1 MATTTWALANVDYD
15 VSDGFCHTAHWTVTR
30 TDGTDPVYSASSYG
44 AVGLTK
50 PDSLTTRTD
59 LKTADIIAD
68 VKAVLG
74 TTQVDAILSGLTL
87 KISEEKTPT
96 QGSFVPAS

>member
-1 MATTTWALANVDYD
+1 MATTTWALVNVDYD

-30 TDGTDPVYSASSYG
+30 VDGDYSASSYG
-44 AVGLTK
+44 AIALTR
-50 PDSLTTRTD
+50 PESLTSRTD

-74 TTQVDAILSGLTL
+74 TDGVTEIETGLIL

>member
-1 MATTTWALANVDYD
+1 MATVTWALANVDFD
-15 VSDGFCHTAHWTVTR
+15 VDDGFCHTAHWTVTR
-30 TDGTDPVYSASSYG
+30 VDGDYSASSYG
-44 AVGLTK
+44 SCALNK
-50 PDSLTTRTD
+50 PESLTTRTD
-59 LKTADIIAD
+59 LKAADIIAD

-74 TTQVDAILSGLTL
+74 TSQVNAILNGLTL

>member
-30 TDGTDPVYSASSYG
+30 VDGDYSASSYG
-44 AVGLTK
+44 SCALNK
-50 PDSLTTRTD
+50 PESLTSRTD

-74 TTQVDAILSGLTL
+74 TDQVASIETALVLN
-87 KISEEKTPT
+87 ISEQKTPT

>member
-1 MATTTWALANVDYD
+1 MASVTWALANVDYD
-15 VSDGFCHTAHWTVTR
+15 ESDGFCHTAHWTVSR
-30 TDGTDPVYSASSYG
+30 VDGDYSASSYG
-44 AVGLTK
+44 SV
-50 PDSLTTRTD
+50 SLTRPESLTPRDD

-68 VKAVLG
+68 VKSVLG
-74 TTQVDAILSGLTL
+74 TDRVTEIENGLTL

>member
-1 MATTTWALANVDYD
+1 MAATTTWALASVDYD
-15 VSDGFCHTAHWTVTR
+15 VSDGFCHTAHWTATR
-30 TDGTDPVYSASSYG
+30 VDGDYSASNYG
-44 AVGLTK
+44 SCSLTK
-50 PDSLTTRTD
+50 PESLTSRTD

-74 TTQVDAILSGLTL
+74 TDQVASIETALVLN
-87 KISEEKTPT
+87 ISEQKTPT

>member
-1 MATTTWALANVDYD
+1 MATTSWGLANTDYD
-15 VSDGFCHTAHWTVTR
+15 LSDGFVHTAHYTVQR
-30 TDGTDPVYSASSYG
+30 VDGSYSASSYG
-44 AVGLTK
+44 SCPLTR
-50 PDSLTTRTD
+50 PSSLTSRTE
-59 LKTADIIAD
+59 LTIADIIAD

-74 TTQVDAILSGLTL
+74 TDTVTAIENRLQL

>member
-1 MATTTWALANVDYD
+1 MATVTWALANVDYD
-15 VSDGFCHTAHWTVTR
+15 VDDGFCHTAHWTVTR
-30 TDGTDPVYSASSYG
+30 VDGDYSADNYG
-44 AVGLTK
+44 SCALTK
-50 PDSLTTRTD
+50 PDSLTSRTD

-68 VKAVLG
+68 VKSILG

-96 QGSFVPAS
+96 HGSFVPAS

>member
-1 MATTTWALANVDYD
+1 MAGTTTWALANVNYNED
-15 VSDGFCHTAHWTVTR
+15 DGFCHTAHWTATR
-30 TDGTDPVYSASSYG
+30 VDGDYISSRYG
-44 AVGLTK
+44 SVGLTR
-50 PDSLTTRTD
+50 PESLTTRTD

-74 TTQVDAILSGLTL
+74 TDKVTAIETSLVLD
-87 KISEEKTPT
+87 ISEKKTPT

>member
-30 TDGTDPVYSASSYG
+30 VDGDYSASFYG
-44 AVGLTK
+44 SCALNK
-50 PDSLTTRTD
+50 PESLTSRTD

-74 TTQVDAILSGLTL
+74 TDQVASIETALVLN
-87 KISEEKTPT
+87 ISEQKTPT

>member
-30 TDGTDPVYSASSYG
+30 IDGDYSASSYG
-44 AVGLTK
+44 SCALTK
-50 PDSLTTRTD
+50 PESLTSRTD

-68 VKAVLG
+68 VKVVLG
-74 TTQVDAILSGLTL
+74 TDQVTSIETALVLN
-87 KISEEKTPT
+87 ISEQKTPT